1 MFGLD
6 TTQLLFITAFSAL
19 ATSAATVILALY
31 KRQERSESRRGYR
44 YKDISPTGF
53 ALLKKTY
60 RRVDCRFDRI
70 LDFGEALKGI
80 NEASGLSDS
89 QKTEER
95 LRSIDAVKT
104 LVRTDCLRKRDGD
117 GNIYAMT
124 ERGLQ
129 VREYHLKN
137 RWWKIWLRPPL

>member
-1 MFGLD
+1 MFD
-6 TTQLLFITAFSAL
+6 AATILLLITAISAFGTAV
-19 ATSAATVILALY
+19 ATMILALY
-31 KRQERSESRRGYR
+31 KRQERYETKRGVR
-44 YKDISPTGF
+44 YEDISPTGF
-53 ALLKKTY
+53 ALLEKTY
-60 RRVDCRFDRI
+60 RRVDCKFDRI
-70 LDFGEALKGI
+70 LDFDEALKEI

-117 GNIYAMT
+117 GNIYTMT

-137 RWWKIWLRPPL
+137 RWWKIWMRPPL